1 MLHLFEEETIEV
13 RSVNRDMAQRAC
25 LILLSLVME
34 GRGGRSAGIDGERV
48 ALQAH
53 QVYLAALKQT
63 RIGRTMWSVAGN
75 ASFGFDRRMFVHKG
89 SSLFRVALETDG
101 ITGSRGPQLPGL
113 KPAVGI
119 VTITALHHAFIDTV
133 MEGAIELLFGF

>member
-1 MLHLFEEETIEV
+1 MPSPSAACWPRAALAPMKSNRTTAPMKTQPRCCLRSVRPGLVFLPMLHLFEEETIEV

-34 GRGGRSAGIDGERV
+34 GRGGRSGGIDGERV

-63 RIGRTMWSVAGN
+63 RIGRTM
-75 ASFGFDRRMFVHKG
+75 
-89 SSLFRVALETDG
+89 
-101 ITGSRGPQLPGL
+101 
-113 KPAVGI
+113 
-119 VTITALHHAFIDTV
+119 
-133 MEGAIELLFGF
+133 